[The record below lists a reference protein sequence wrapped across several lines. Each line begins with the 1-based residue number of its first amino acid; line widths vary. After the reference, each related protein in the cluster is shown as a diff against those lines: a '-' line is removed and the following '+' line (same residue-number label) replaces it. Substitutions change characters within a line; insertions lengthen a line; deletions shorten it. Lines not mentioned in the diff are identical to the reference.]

1 MNIIQTESQEALLRY
16 KGHASQNA
24 SNCGIVTG
32 LIPCVRS
39 PMETILRRATMK
51 RRYTLL
57 L

>member
-1 MNIIQTESQEALLRY
+1 MNMIQAESQEALLRY

-24 SNCGIVTG
+24 SNGSIISG
-32 LIPCVRS
+32 LIPCLRS
-39 PMETILRRATMK
+39 PMETILKRTRMI

>member
-1 MNIIQTESQEALLRY
+1 MNIIQAESQEALLRY
-16 KGHASQNA
+16 KEHASQNA
-24 SNCGIVTG
+24 SNGGIIIG

-39 PMETILRRATMK
+39 PMETILKRTTMK